1 VGGVRSS
8 LRPSQRRSRR
18 SCVVELRLLSS
29 FELFD
34 DGARVALPMS
44 GQRLVAF
51 VALHERPLRR
61 DYVAGS
67 LWPDT
72 TDQQAAGNLRST
84 LWRVRRLSSALLDAS
99 GQRLQ
104 LGADVLVDFREA
116 ERLAWRELD
125 GSAANGEPCDQR
137 VFASDLLPD
146 WYDDWV
152 LLERERFRQIRLRA
166 LDVLCDR
173 HARAGRISQALEAGL
188 LSVAG
193 EPLRESA
200 HRGVVRVHL
209 SDANTGEALRQYR
222 LCRKL
227 LAEQLGVEPSE
238 QMRQLVAGLER
249 VETRR

>member
-1 VGGVRSS
+1 VGGARSS
-8 LRPSQRRSRR
+8 LRPSQRRSPR

-29 FELFD
+29 FELID
-34 DGARVALPMS
+34 EGVRVALPMS

-61 DYVAGS
+61 GYVAGS

-72 TDQQAAGNLRST
+72 SDQQAAANLRST
-84 LWRVRRLSSALLDAS
+84 LWRVRCRSRALLDAS
-99 GQRLQ
+99 GHRVQ
-104 LGADVLVDFREA
+104 LGAGVVVDFREA
-116 ERLAWRELD
+116 ERLAWQELD
-125 GSAANGEPCDQR
+125 GSAGGGESCDQR
-137 VFASDLLPD
+137 LFAGDLLPD

-152 LLERERFRQIRLRA
+152 LLERERFRQVRLRA
-166 LDVLCDR
+166 LDVLCER
-173 HARAGRISQALEAGL
+173 HARAGRITQALEAGL

-209 SDANTGEALRQYR
+209 RDANAGEALRQYR

-227 LAEQLGVEPSE
+227 LNEQLGVEPSE
-238 QMRQLVAGLER
+238 QMRQLVVGLDRTETER
-249 VETRR
+249 

>member
-1 VGGVRSS
+1 MGGVRSS
-8 LRPSQRRSRR
+8 LRPNPRRSRSSR
-18 SCVVELRLLSS
+18 VVELRLLNS
-29 FELFD
+29 FELID

-51 VALHERPLRR
+51 VALHERSLRR
-61 DYVAGS
+61 AYVAGS
-67 LWPDT
+67 LWPET
-72 TDQQAAGNLRST
+72 SDQQAAANLRST
-84 LWRVRRLSSALLDAS
+84 LWRVRCRSSTLLDAS

-104 LGADVLVDFREA
+104 LGPDVLVDLREA
-116 ERLAWRELD
+116 ERLAWQELD
-125 GSAANGEPCDQR
+125 GSAETGEPCDQR
-137 VFASDLLPD
+137 MFAGDLLPD

-152 LLERERFRQIRLRA
+152 PLERERFRQIRLRA
-166 LDVLCDR
+166 LDVLCER
-173 HARAGRISQALEAGL
+173 HARAGRITQALEAGL

-209 SDANTGEALRQYR
+209 ADANTGEALRQYR

-238 QMRQLVAGLER
+238 QMRRLVAGLEGM
-249 VETRR
+249 ETER